1 MTRVSA
7 GSLQNVDKF
16 RILAHMVS
24 TVDSGN
30 DRSCSV
36 QISIQIDGAG
46 RDGFGCVGG
55 QIYPEIV
62 IQEWRG

>member
-1 MTRVSA
+1 MARVSA
-7 GSLQNVDKF
+7 GSLQALDNL
-16 RILAHMVS
+16 RILAHIVS

-30 DRSCSV
+30 DRSCSE

>member
-1 MTRVSA
+1 MTRGSA
-7 GSLQNVDKF
+7 GSLQALDVVQK
-16 RILAHMVS
+16 LAHIIS
-24 TVDSGN
+24 TVDSRN
-30 DRSCSV
+30 DHSCSE